1 MPLLKFGGPNQ
12 KRVLIGGRYF
22 YNDRKHQQTDFGDF
36 VSQEFIT
43 INLEIIKKFNCIVYE
58 PDADEEKRLRAEYE
72 KMIHD
77 SSMNRTA
84 DQRLADLHRI
94 AEAKTVKEIN
104 QICEPYESDVAFMEF
119 AEKRKVIV
127 TERQEEVKKRGE
139 VIKKIFKCNTNIEV
153 DKIARD
159 YTEPEILE
167 AVEARKEEIAHK
179 AIEKI
184 ANNILKMEN
193 IDEIVEMAA
202 KYPNE
207 PEIQSAAEMQIENL
221 HEKEDSE

>member
-1 MPLLKFGGPNQ
+1 MPLLKFCGPNQ

-193 IDEIVEMAA
+193 IDEIVELAA

-207 PEIQSAAEMQIENL
+207 VEIQSAAEAQIENL
-221 HEKEDSE
+221 HEKEDNE

>member
-1 MPLLKFGGPNQ
+1 MPLLKFSGPNQ

-36 VSQEFIT
+36 VSQEFIAA
-43 INLEIIKKFNCIVYE
+43 NLETIKKFNCVVYE
-58 PDADEEKRLRAEYE
+58 PDADEEKRLRADYE
-72 KMIHD
+72 KMLHD

-84 DQRLADLHRI
+84 YQRLADLHRI
-94 AEAKTVKEIN
+94 AKAGTVKEIN
-104 QICEPYESDVAFMEF
+104 QICEPYKLDVAFMNF
-119 AEKRKVIV
+119 AEKRKVVV
-127 TERQEEVKKRGE
+127 TERQEEIKKRGE

-153 DKIARD
+153 DKIARG

-184 ANNILKMEN
+184 ADNILKMEN
-193 IDEIVEMAA
+193 VDEIVELAA

-207 PEIQSAAEMQIENL
+207 VEIQSAAEEQIEKL
-221 HEKEDSE
+221 HEKEDNK